1 MSWLIEHLGVGLK
14 YLQKVYKWKEYNIK
28 SQYKAKSKTL
38 SLKKNNYNN
47 QKRREQHEIKENQ
60 QPTHQKGAGNSRSIT
75 TQCWNSES
83 LLL

>member
-1 MSWLIEHLGVGLK
+1 MLPRTETVCIGQLLGRYMVQVPMSWLIEHLGVGLK

-47 QKRREQHEIKENQ
+47 QKRREQHEIKEN
-60 QPTHQKGAGNSRSIT
+60 
-75 TQCWNSES
+75 
-83 LLL
+83 